1 MTDRQRSRLPRR
13 FSLVLG
19 GRLFATT
26 TDVCAEGFAAEL
38 GPVFV
43 PGSRVEG
50 RIQLGFCEVPFEGEV
65 TWARA
70 GRPEL
75 ELASQVGVR
84 FDQPIPE
91 IELAI
96 GKRPKPQRVAFA
108 IGG

>member
-13 FSLVLG
+13 FSLELG
-19 GRLFATT
+19 GRLSATT

-38 GPVFV
+38 EPVFV

-50 RIQLGFCEVPFEGEV
+50 RIHLGFCEIPFEGEV

-70 GRPEL
+70 GRPGL
-75 ELASQVGVR
+75 ELASQMGVR
-84 FDQPIPE
+84 FDAPIPE

-96 GKRPKPQRVAFA
+96 GHPRKRERVEFA
-108 IGG
+108 IG

>member
-13 FSLVLG
+13 FSLELG
-19 GRLFATT
+19 GRLCATT

-43 PGSRVEG
+43 PGSRVSG
-50 RIQLGFCEVPFEGEV
+50 SIHLGFCEIPFEGEV

-70 GRPEL
+70 GRPGL
-75 ELASQVGVR
+75 DLASRVGVR

-96 GKRPKPQRVAFA
+96 GQPPKRARVDYA
-108 IGG
+108 IG